1 MAAPFQLDLA
11 ETLDSYAVMPSKQ
24 LNLGWTV
31 TSLFYTGA
39 FFLGLLLV
47 AITLIVLLA
56 KPEYRNGS
64 ESRSGIVALAWVG
77 FGLMLFGVWSTVG
90 SFYSIVQKIN
100 MDIRIKKG
108 CSFFNPETPMNAIEK
123 LAADATLADNVRVRV
138 ARQKNKVQF
147 SSEADDYENPD
158 YASAVIPINEDGI
171 VGAPGG
177 TPGGGSP
184 SRPGGIGPQYGGTP
198 PINVTIGGSGAS
210 PGLRFDP
217 STQSYVPA

>member
-1 MAAPFQLDLA
+1 MASPFQLDLA
-11 ETLDSYAVMPSKQ
+11 ETLDMYTVVPSKQ

-77 FGLMLFGVWSTVG
+77 FGLMLFGVWYTVG
-90 SFYSIVQKIN
+90 SFYNIVQKIN

-123 LAADATLADNVRVRV
+123 VAADATLADNVRLQI
-138 ARQKNKVQF
+138 ARQKNKIQF
-147 SSEADDYENPD
+147 ASEDNDYETPD
-158 YASAVIPINEDGI
+158 YGTSVIPLNQDGI
-171 VGAPGG
+171 VETTKDSALGSKSAQQSPPNWPGSDW
-177 TPGGGSP
+177 PGSGWTGSG
-184 SRPGGIGPQYGGTP
+184 RPGSGWP
-198 PINVTIGGSGAS
+198 GSGR
-210 PGLRFDP
+210 PGSSR
-217 STQSYVPA
+217 